1 MTFQPWH
8 VWWGLVHRGSLTK
21 DASAGLTGALIVLPQ
36 AMAYAMIA
44 GLPPQYGLYCAIVP
58 AIIAALFG
66 SSWHLVSGPT
76 AAISIVVFATLSPM
90 AKAGSDQYVLLA
102 LTLTFLVGLIQLL
115 MALLRLGKLTD
126 KIPHSV
132 IIGFTTG
139 AAFLIAASQIKH
151 FFGLTLPTDNGFSAT
166 LMNAIAAAP
175 TFKWQ
180 VASVGAVTLV
190 ATIAAKAWLKPLP
203 HMVVGMIAG
212 AFTALALNS
221 DNVKLVGALPSAL
234 PQLSAPSWD
243 MTVWLSLSKGAVVV
257 SLLALT
263 EAIAIAR
270 AVGLRSKQTI
280 DGNQETFGQ
289 GLSNVA
295 GAFFSGYP
303 SSGSFT
309 RSGVNYEAGAVTPLA
324 AVFASVILMVLLLL
338 VAPLLSYLPIAAM
351 AGLLFIVAWGLI
363 DTKEIKHCLARKT
376 DAVIFFTTFL
386 ACLITNIEIAVFAGI
401 ALSIIL
407 RMINKNGH
415 NHDHH

>member
-1 MTFQPWH
+1 MTLQPWH
-8 VWWGLVHRGSLTK
+8 VWWALVNRTSLTK

-44 GLPPQYGLYCAIVP
+44 GLPPQYGLYCAMVP

-90 AKAGSDQYVLLA
+90 AKAGSEQYILLA

-139 AAFLIAASQIKH
+139 AAFLIVASQIKN
-151 FFGLTLPTDNGFSAT
+151 FFGLTLPTDNGFVAT
-166 LMNAIAAAP
+166 LINAVAAAP
-175 TFKWQ
+175 SFKWQ
-180 VASVGAVTLV
+180 VATVGAVTLL
-190 ATIAAKAWLKPLP
+190 ATIAAKAWLRPLP
-203 HMVVGMIAG
+203 HMVVGMVAG
-212 AFTALALNS
+212 ALTALALGS
-221 DNVKLVGALPSAL
+221 ENVKLVGALPSAL
-234 PQLSAPSWD
+234 PQLSVPSWD
-243 MTVWLSLSKGAVVV
+243 MTIWLGLSKGAVVV

-289 GLSNVA
+289 GLSNLA

-309 RSGVNYEAGAVTPLA
+309 RSGVNYEAGAITPLA
-324 AVFASVILMVLLLL
+324 AVFASIILMALLLL

-351 AGLLFIVAWGLI
+351 AGVLFIVAWGLI
-363 DTKEIKHCLARKT
+363 DKKEIKHCLARKT
-376 DAVIFFTTFL
+376 DAAIFFTTFL

-401 ALSIIL
+401 ALSILL
-407 RMINKNGH
+407 RMINKHGH

>member
-151 FFGLTLPTDNGFSAT
+151 FFGLKLPTDNGFGAT

-351 AGLLFIVAWGLI
+351 AGILFIVAWGLI